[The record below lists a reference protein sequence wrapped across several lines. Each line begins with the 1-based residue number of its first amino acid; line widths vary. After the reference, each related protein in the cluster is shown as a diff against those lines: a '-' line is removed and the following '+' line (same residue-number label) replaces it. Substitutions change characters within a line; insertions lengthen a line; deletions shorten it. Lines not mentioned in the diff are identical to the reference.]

1 MGLSIHYSGY
11 IRDTEMLN
19 SLIAE
24 VTDICK
30 TLNWETH
37 TFDDDDIKGV
47 SFAPKRREPVFLT
60 FNTDRRLLS
69 PLSNLA
75 KDIYD
80 DVQLRKE
87 LYFTASTKTQYA
99 GMDAHIAII
108 KLLKH
113 LSKKYLE
120 DFSLADEGYYWATGD
135 EKILAQQYQRFSVAI
150 NAFRE
155 ASEDFPS
162 VPGETAA
169 CLAITLEKLLKEKFR
184 DKKEEEYDF
193 ILSSNVYQNRAK

>member
-37 TFDDDDIKGV
+37 TFDADDIKGV
-47 SFAPKRREPVFLT
+47 SFAPKGSEPVFLT

-69 PLSNLA
+69 PLSNIA

-87 LYFTASTKTQYA
+87 LYFSVSTKTQYA
-99 GMDAHIAII
+99 GMDAHIAIT

-120 DFSLADEGYYWATGD
+120 DFNLADEGYYWETGD
-135 EKILAQQYQRFSVAI
+135 ERLLAQQYQRFSVAI

-155 ASEDFPS
+155 ALEDFPS
-162 VPGETAA
+162 VPRETSE
-169 CLAITLEKLLKEKFR
+169 CLAIRLEKLLTEKFK
-184 DKKEEEYDF
+184 DKKE
-193 ILSSNVYQNRAK
+193 